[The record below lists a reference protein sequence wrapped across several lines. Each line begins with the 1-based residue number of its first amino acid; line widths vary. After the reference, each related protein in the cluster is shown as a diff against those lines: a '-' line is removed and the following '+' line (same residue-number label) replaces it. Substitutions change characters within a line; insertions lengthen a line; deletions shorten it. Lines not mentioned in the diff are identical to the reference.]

1 MPPPSVADYPALITS
16 RRAQLRAAL
25 APQLAGV
32 TALTLEIGCGHG
44 HFLTAYAA
52 AHPDRACLGLDI
64 AADRIGRAQR
74 KRDRARLE
82 HLTFIHADADD
93 LLAALP
99 EGVTLAEVFVLFP
112 DPWPKRRHHKNR
124 LMQPAFL
131 ARLAARC
138 RADAALHFRTD
149 YAPYF
154 AEARDVVA
162 AHPDWILRPE
172 APWPFE
178 HATVFQVRAAAHES
192 FVAQRRPAAVS
203 PAG

>member
-93 LLAALP
+93 LLADLGGELRQLP
-99 EGVTLAEVFVLFP
+99 GVEGVDVGGP
-112 DPWPKRRHHKNR
+112 
-124 LMQPAFL
+124 
-131 ARLAARC
+131 
-138 RADAALHFRTD
+138 ADAIEQ
-149 YAPYF
+149 
-154 AEARDVVA
+154 AEARGR
-162 AHPDWILRPE
+162 IRG
-172 APWPFE
+172 
-178 HATVFQVRAAAHES
+178 RGG
-192 FVAQRRPAAVS
+192 R
-203 PAG
+203 